1 MKSKFFLIGKKSMS
15 LILTFML
22 IFSTMAVGI
31 VTANAATDVTIYFTP
46 QSSWITNNYTVKVN
60 YKFANDDN
68 NGWRLS
74 DAAVDTGKTISG
86 NKVYSASLSLDH
98 GGVHAMQMQA
108 YDSSNSFKGQDIIYA
123 SSATW
128 YDSNTYNGKYWNG
141 SSWVDPS
148 WDSGSGDTPSTGI
161 TVYFKNTSSW
171 SSVYCYAWEGGGTG
185 DFPGKKMT
193 KVVGTSDIYEI
204 SLTDSPANCI
214 FSNGNS
220 GDGNKTKDLTIQ
232 NGKMYNFSTGQWE
245 DYTSG
250 GDTPTTKYYIGG
262 RFKTSTAN
270 TYAGEYDWDAN
281 STNIPFVTTGTTGV
295 YKVET
300 GLTVADLSGSVNN
313 RQHYFLISQK
323 NGDTF
328 TYYADNSKNQSF
340 YNFQNNIGASNAITL
355 TQLTDDTDEKKLIK
369 FNKTDSTSTDLVTIW
384 LDTTNGMKL
393 YYTTDGGTTPTTT
406 NKSEWIANQSDGLFI
421 DANPS
426 AEADADFSTLIKWNK
441 KFSGNSGTTQ
451 SDGNY
456 RFYVPKNVALST
468 AKVYNA
474 FSTDVKLNDVT
485 IPSKGSAEV
494 NLTPGNIYPT
504 EQGSVKVM
512 QGSTDAMF
520 FYTTKDGVK
529 YDLPTVID
537 PSTYPKKGSV
547 STNGGTCTTMRND
560 TATPAFKSSM
570 ALSSVKGRGN
580 SSWEASSQIFG
591 KYAFNMKL
599 KSATDLLGMAR
610 STSYCLLANNVD
622 EAMLRN
628 AFTYSLAAAIGLYD
642 SPEFRFV
649 DIYDNG
655 EYLGQ
660 YLVTEKVDVGEDKL
674 INNTSIDKI
683 NKDAATADGGTLDE
697 TTNSGTYSFKKSD
710 GTTVNPQMQ
719 YCTVGADPNFDTG
732 TFLLEFEID
741 KRYTAEASWFISPKG
756 QHVVVKSPEFATK
769 RQVEYI
775 AQKFAAM
782 EEIAY
787 DASSELS
794 SLFGHIDL
802 DSFARMY
809 LIQELSANLDSAATS
824 YYLTFD
830 CAKGSDARFVASP
843 VWDYDWAFGQYQTLA
858 GNEDRHKSDIN
869 GNNMDSHDP
878 EAWFAKNKAMGG
890 GKATGKYSL
899 QSALANHSKF
909 QSVIKKVWNGS
920 SNQDGFYK
928 IVQTYYNNDGQLD
941 KWKDKISASVAMN
954 EARWGFIASDPATE
968 WGSVDNADTFDANVN
983 YLKTTW
989 TSTRASW
996 LDTEINNFTNYSQ
1009 ISSPDLQVFNGTS
1022 ELTSGSSI
1030 DPNTALTFKASTKE
1044 SFVTYEL
1051 YDGNTKLD
1059 SNTTGEFTH
1068 TPTTSGVHNYSV
1080 KTVYNSTD
1088 RKESTPVRISLLSSE
1103 LSVSL
1108 RSSNSTAVVG
1118 QSITL
1123 TADVTPAEGAYMYT
1137 YYSCDADGNNRTVV
1151 SSSSNKSSVSVTV
1164 PNAGANYYIVSVTN
1178 GTSTVTSNVVTVT
1191 ATASTGEHTI
1201 TVNFKGVKSALYTP
1215 TLYLNGASVGA
1226 MTVGTELG
1234 HSFSN
1239 TTKFCWYTAKITV
1252 DSSKDNTISFKN
1264 TRIGID
1270 CSITDRFNNDTY
1282 YLAAKDM
1289 IADKNVIDLSGE
1301 DEYIRNFY
1309 HTARNMV
1316 YSADGQ
1322 YDRTLGYT
1330 NIGGTSYRMGEWID
1344 NNNPGVVSVKS
1355 ATLAQ
1360 MTAAGLANPD
1370 YVQACLLDTNMDK
1383 SVNVLDA
1390 TMIQAAIVNE

>member
-31 VTANAATDVTIYFTP
+31 VTASAAGASGGKMSSGDTLYYDLSAIKDQGGAFNYLQANGQFGGYQGSIPADGIFSVTFT
-46 QSSWITNNYTVKVN
+46 NE
-60 YKFANDDN
+60 AN
-68 NGWRLS
+68 LS
-74 DAAVDTGKTISG
+74 DTNLAIFKWEKAGWYQVNSTAPADGQNMVIVASDGK
-86 NKVYSASLSLDH
+86 
-98 GGVHAMQMQA
+98 
-108 YDSSNSFKGQDIIYA
+108 SF
-123 SSATW
+123 TW
-128 YDSNTYNGKYWNG
+128 GTYGG
-141 SSWVDPS
+141 SS
-148 WDSGSGDTPSTGI
+148 GGDTPSTGI
-161 TVYFKNTSSW
+161 TVYFKNTSNW
-171 SSVYCYAWEGGGTG
+171 SSVYCYAWISDTETNNAAY
-185 DFPGKKMT
+185 PGQAMT
-193 KVVGTSDIYEI
+193 KVDDVNNIYKI
-204 SLTDSPANCI
+204 TLTNESFDKVL
-214 FSNGNS
+214 F
-220 GDGNKTKDLTIQ
+220 TKDKDASEGAGTKTADLSMES
-232 NGKMYNFSTGQWE
+232 GMMYDYSQKKWVEYST
-245 DYTSG
+245 G
-250 GDTPTTKYYIGG
+250 GDTPTTRYYITG
-262 RFKTSTAN
+262 RFAVKLSDGSYKCTGITSDNLSGTGWNKENTSDVEFSYEGNSVYKLDTGFTLKEMYRADTKNKWYFQISDGTTKYRPSAGEDLALTISDKGVKKSTGTSNGSFYFNNETDTTDTITLYFNDSTKEVYFDYTNGGTST
-270 TYAGEYDWDAN
+270 
-281 STNIPFVTTGTTGV
+281 
-295 YKVET
+295 
-300 GLTVADLSGSVNN
+300 
-313 RQHYFLISQK
+313 
-323 NGDTF
+323 
-328 TYYADNSKNQSF
+328 
-340 YNFQNNIGASNAITL
+340 
-355 TQLTDDTDEKKLIK
+355 
-369 FNKTDSTSTDLVTIW
+369 
-384 LDTTNGMKL
+384 
-393 YYTTDGGTTPTTT
+393 TPT
-406 NKSEWIANQSDGLFI
+406 NKSEWIAAQSDGLFI

-426 AEADADFSTLIKWNK
+426 AEADADFSTLIKWNN
-441 KFSGNSGTTQ
+441 KFSGTSGRTQ

-474 FSTDVKLNDVT
+474 FSTDVKLNNVT
-485 IPSKGSAEV
+485 IPSKGSAQV
-494 NLTPGNIYPT
+494 NLTSGNTYST
-504 EQGSVKVM
+504 EKGSVKVM

-520 FYTTKDGVK
+520 FYTTKDGVR

-537 PSTYPKKGSV
+537 AGKYPTKGSV

-560 TATPAFKSSM
+560 TATPAFTSSM

-580 SSWEASSQIFG
+580 SSWEASSKIFG

-599 KSATDLLGMAR
+599 KSATDLLGMSA
-610 STSYCLLANNVD
+610 SKSYCLLANNVD

-660 YLVTEKVDVGEDKL
+660 YLVTEKVDVGKDKL

-683 NKDAATADGGTLDE
+683 NEDAATEAGITLDE
-697 TTNSGTYSFKKSD
+697 TTNPGTYSFIKSNGD
-710 GTTVNPQMQ
+710 TVTRQMQ
-719 YCTVGADPNFDTG
+719 YCTVGADPNFDNG
-732 TFLLEFEID
+732 TFLLEFELEE
-741 KRYTAEASWFISPKG
+741 RYTDEASWFISPEG

-787 DASSELS
+787 NASSELS

-843 VWDYDWAFGQYQTLA
+843 VWDYDWAFGQYQTDNA
-858 GNEDRHKSDIN
+858 YRKKADKDGNALN
-869 GNNMDSHDP
+869 SHAP

-890 GKATGKYSL
+890 GNATGKYSL

-920 SNQDGFYK
+920 SDQNGFYK
-928 IVQTYYNNDGQLD
+928 IVQTYYNNNGQLD
-941 KWKDKISASVAMN
+941 QWKNQIYASVAMN

-968 WGSVDNADTFDANVN
+968 WGSVDNADTFEDNVT

-989 TSTRASW
+989 TSKRASW
-996 LDTEINNFTNYSQ
+996 LNTEINKFTSYTQ

-1030 DPNTALTFKASTKE
+1030 DPNTALTFKVSTKE

-1051 YDGNTKLD
+1051 YDGATMLG

-1068 TPTTSGVHNYSV
+1068 TPTTSGVHSYSV

-1088 RKESTPVRISLLSSE
+1088 SKESTPVKISLLSSE

-1108 RSSNSTAVVG
+1108 SSSKSTAVIG
-1118 QSITL
+1118 ESITL
-1123 TADVTPAEGAYMYT
+1123 TADVTPADGTYMYT

-1239 TTKFCWYTAKITV
+1239 TTKFCWYTATITV
-1252 DSSKDNTISFKN
+1252 DSSKNNTISFKN

-1301 DEYIRNFY
+1301 EEYIQNFY

-1316 YSADGQ
+1316 YSADGK

-1330 NIGGTSYRMGEWID
+1330 NINGQSHRMGEWID
-1344 NNNPGVVSVKS
+1344 QNNPGVVSVKS